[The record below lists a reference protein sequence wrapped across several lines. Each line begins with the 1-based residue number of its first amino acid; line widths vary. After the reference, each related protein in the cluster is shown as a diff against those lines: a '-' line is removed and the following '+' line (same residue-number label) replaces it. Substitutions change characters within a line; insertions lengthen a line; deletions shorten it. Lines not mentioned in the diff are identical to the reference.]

1 MIQDYQQ
8 IIKNTGTMQPQ
19 QKVAQ
24 STQEDKPEVPKQNK
38 FIDFL
43 SSAGKISTIMLS
55 VTPLPTYLGTWGK
68 SKREQVERVESI
80 AFTYIL
86 LCILNNS
93 IWTSYAFK
101 IQNID
106 LAIISVIP
114 LIISVVL
121 AAIYLAIKPESQLI
135 KQFFIAVLVSQ
146 VFNFDL
152 LSVSTT
158 GLMGT
163 AVSILSNMIP
173 LSFMPEVIQTRDVRG
188 INMPLAI
195 VNQVS
200 LSIWAL
206 YAALIVEPF
215 MLTSQMMGWAFNG
228 IQILFFFWAKGKVNA
243 VDTPQIYFITRYLIK
258 FFSLFAVQQKFKEM
272 KQFFWHDESTEM
284 AQAYIQQYRD
294 DIQALEKK
302 YEDREKSFEEHMKD
316 MRCINSNLESISSG
330 KHGHGEQKRRR
341 GADEEEQSEQ
351 STQEGSWNHQQY
363 SMHRKRLPYNRK
375 QGGNM
380 NDLDF
385 GGDQEHQRYFD
396 N

>member
-8 IIKNTGTMQPQ
+8 IIKNTGTMQPH

-55 VTPLPTYLGTWGK
+55 VTPLPTYLGAWGK

-121 AAIYLAIKPESQLI
+121 AAIYLTIKPESHLI
-135 KQFFIAVLVSQ
+135 RQFFIAVLVSQ

-188 INMPLAI
+188 INMPLAV
-195 VNQVS
+195 VNQVT

-243 VDTPQIYFITRYLIK
+243 VDTPQVYFITRYLIK

-284 AQAYIQQYRD
+284 AQAYI
-294 DIQALEKK
+294 
-302 YEDREKSFEEHMKD
+302 
-316 MRCINSNLESISSG
+316 
-330 KHGHGEQKRRR
+330 
-341 GADEEEQSEQ
+341 
-351 STQEGSWNHQQY
+351 
-363 SMHRKRLPYNRK
+363 
-375 QGGNM
+375 
-380 NDLDF
+380 
-385 GGDQEHQRYFD
+385 
-396 N
+396 